1 MKGTSY
7 YDLAVYH
14 AADGGYIV
22 HWIYSGR
29 RDGEIPHYEVGKFTD
44 LDGAM
49 DALET
54 FDPVQWLAQPATQ
67 ADQARVRERYK
78 AQVSALCEELDVVEE
93 W

>member
-22 HWIYSGR
+22 QWVSLGQQES
-29 RDGEIPHYEVGKFTD
+29 DLPHHEVKKFVD
-44 LDGAM
+44 FEDAIA
-49 DALET
+49 ALEM
-54 FDPVQWLAQPATQ
+54 FDPVQWVAELATPD
-67 ADQARVRERYK
+67 DQARVRERYH
-78 AQVSALCEELDVVEE
+78 AQVSALCEDLDVVEE

>member
-22 HWIYSGR
+22 QWVYLGQQES
-29 RDGEIPHYEVGKFTD
+29 DIPHHAVQKCVDVEEAIGV
-44 LDGAM
+44 
-49 DALET
+49 LEM
-54 FDPVQWLAQPATQ
+54 FDPVQWVAERATPD
-67 ADQARVRERYK
+67 DQARVRERYH
-78 AQVSALCEELDVVEE
+78 AQVSALCEALDVVEE